1 MRRLKISGA
10 VIAVAAAILLVPVGA
25 HCQTLTDNTGTQERD
40 SAAVLPVMPVLVDSS
55 LINVPLF
62 ALLEG
67 EGGGR
72 ITVNQTPAVRN
83 MFDSYV
89 SANVDRR
96 KSGYRILVY
105 SDNTQSAR
113 ANSENI
119 EKTLRATYPMEVYRN
134 YSAPFFTVHIGNF
147 RTKADAMRLCNE
159 LLAAYPQAKI
169 VRSAIDWHTF

>member
-1 MRRLKISGA
+1 M
-10 VIAVAAAILLVPVGA
+10 AAAVLLAPLFA
-25 HCQTLTDNTGTQERD
+25 HGQTITDITLTQERD

-55 LINVPLF
+55 LINVSLF

-67 EGGGR
+67 QGGGR
-72 ITVNQTPAVRN
+72 IKVYQTPAVRN
-83 MFDSYV
+83 MFDSYI
-89 SANVDRR
+89 SSNAERR

-119 EKTLRATYPMEVYRN
+119 EKSLRATYPMEVYRN

-147 RTKADAMRLCNE
+147 RTKADAMKLCNE
-159 LLAAYPQAKI
+159 LIPVYPQAKI